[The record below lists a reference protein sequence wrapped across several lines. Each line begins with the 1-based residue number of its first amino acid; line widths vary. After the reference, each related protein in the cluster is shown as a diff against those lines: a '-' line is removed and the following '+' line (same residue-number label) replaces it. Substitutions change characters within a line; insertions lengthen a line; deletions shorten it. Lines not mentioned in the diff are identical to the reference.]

1 MSDVTPV
8 YDREADDGLWVPIL
22 THYGDMRPGAVD
34 IERTIAHLG
43 AIRPSVRQIM
53 LAGSTGD
60 GWDIDAAGFDA
71 LIDLAARKEVL
82 DLDLA
87 ILFGAL
93 CPTTEEVVARLRR
106 LEERLRVE
114 PALAEQCRG
123 VVVCPPVDPAATQE
137 AIKAHYDAV
146 MAQSTLPI
154 AVYQLPQVTG
164 CTLAPQTLADLSRSP
179 RVTMFKD
186 SSGADAVA
194 DSRLDF
200 GTVWMVRGAEGGYDE
215 ALKPVGPYDGW
226 LLSTGNAVAPHLRE
240 ILHLRETG
248 DAAGAREL
256 SGRLSTA
263 IAAAF
268 EAAQGEPGANAFSN
282 ANRAMDH
289 IQAHGSA
296 WRDQP
301 LPRKVDGNVLSL
313 AVVEKVERVMAPF
326 LDGSASGYMKAGAVS
341 VSRKPERN
349 L

>member
-1 MSDVTPV
+1 MSEVTPTG
-8 YDREADDGLWVPIL
+8 DQGFDDGLWVPIL
-22 THYGDMRPGAVD
+22 THYSGERPGAVD
-34 IERTIAHLG
+34 IGRTIAHLR

-71 LIDLAARKEVL
+71 LINLAAKKEVL

-87 ILFGAL
+87 VLFGAL
-93 CPTTEEVVARLRR
+93 CPTTEDVVARLRH

-114 PALAEQCRG
+114 PALAERCKG

-137 AIKAHYDAV
+137 AIKAHYDAI
-146 MAQSTLPI
+146 MAESTLPI

-164 CTLAPQTLADLSRSP
+164 CALAPQTLAELSRSS

-194 DSRLDF
+194 QSRLDF
-200 GTVWMVRGAEGGYDE
+200 GNVWMVRGAEGGYAE

-226 LLSTGNAVAPHLRE
+226 LLSTSNAVAPHLRN
-240 ILHLRETG
+240 ILRLREAG
-248 DAAGAREL
+248 DDAAAREL

-263 IAAAF
+263 ITAAFAAA
-268 EAAQGEPGANAFSN
+268 QSEPGANAFSN

-289 IQAHGSA
+289 IRAYGSA
-296 WRDQP
+296 WRRQP
-301 LPRKVDGNVLSL
+301 LPRKVDGNVLS
-313 AVVEKVERVMAPF
+313 VEVVERVEVAVVDF
-326 LDGSASGYMKAGAVS
+326 LDSSVSGYMTDRA
-341 VSRKPERN
+341 
-349 L
+349 